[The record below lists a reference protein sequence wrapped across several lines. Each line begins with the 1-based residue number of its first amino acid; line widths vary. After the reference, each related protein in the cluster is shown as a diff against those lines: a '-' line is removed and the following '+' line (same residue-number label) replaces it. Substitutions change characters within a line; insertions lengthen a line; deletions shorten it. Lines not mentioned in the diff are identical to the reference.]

1 MSFARELAER
11 SHTGWLATHP
21 FDATNRGIPGYDDLA
36 PDASEAGDA
45 ERRAALEGVLAEAGR
60 SRPADLGE
68 ADEVTRGCLTGLA
81 EVELAE
87 LASAAVEHTVTAMPF
102 QGPATLLAVAART
115 VLPAGLAARDY
126 VTRLR
131 RSGLWVDQQTER
143 LRTGQAKG
151 RLPVAPLVAE
161 AIAWAEGV
169 LAPPVPEA
177 LTAPRPPTGW
187 DGEASWREERDAV
200 ATDVVKPALQ
210 RWAEL
215 LRQLLPLARPADRP
229 GLTYLPG
236 GDADYERAVRSHTTM
251 AVTADQ
257 LHQTGLDEIERLEQR
272 AVELGARLGL
282 EGLEAVND
290 ALRAS
295 AGTVPAEEAVQAAR
309 RAVRRAEDRAAE
321 VFPEPLPGPCAVEPM
336 PPVVAIS
343 GTAPHYTPP
352 RLDGARPGTYWFNTL
367 VPTAGTGW
375 DLESVAFHE
384 AVPGHHLQLSRI
396 QLLSELPAMQ
406 RQRSI
411 TVFSEGW
418 GLYAEQLAEE
428 MGLYTG
434 TESLLGSTAAALMR
448 AARLVVDTGL
458 HARGWSRQEALE
470 FFVAHVPMPPRFLA
484 AEIDRYIIWPGQALA
499 YLTGKLEILRARDE
513 AQRRLGP
520 AFALPKFHAALL
532 DSGSLPMPVLHQHI
546 DRWSGPA

>member
-11 SHTGWLATHP
+11 SHSGWLATHP
-21 FDATNRGIPGYDDLA
+21 FDATYYGIPGYDDRA

-45 ERRAALEGVLAEAGR
+45 ERRAALERVLAEADR

-68 ADEVTRGCLTGLA
+68 ADEVTLGCLTGLA

-115 VLPAGLAARDY
+115 VLPDAQAARDY

-200 ATDVVKPALQ
+200 AVDVVKPALQ

-215 LRQLLPLARPADRP
+215 LRELLPLARPADRP

-236 GDADYERAVRSHTTM
+236 GDADYERAVRSHTTL

-257 LHQTGLDEIERLEQR
+257 LNQTGLDEIDRLERR

-295 AGTVPAEEAVQAAR
+295 AGAVPAEEAMRAAR
-309 RAVRRAEDRAAE
+309 RAVRRAEARAGE
-321 VFPEPLPGPCAVEPM
+321 VFPDPLPGPCAVEPM
-336 PPVVAIS
+336 PPVVATS
-343 GTAPHYTPP
+343 GAAPHYTPP

-484 AEIDRYIIWPGQALA
+484 AEVDRYIMWPGQALA

-520 AFALPKFHAALL
+520 AFALPDFHAALL